1 MSSNVDDLALALFY
15 EKRVSE
21 ERAIAEARGDE
32 HGVRDAD
39 AKMAILQRWQPP
51 ARVREQVKN
60 DPGPYGAVDV
70 ACALEIDLTVRALA
84 AVYQDHEDYRQGWA
98 PGA

>member
-1 MSSNVDDLALALFY
+1 MSSVDDLALALFY
-15 EKRVSE
+15 EKRISE

-39 AKMAILQRWQPP
+39 AKMRILQHWRPP
-51 ARVREQVKN
+51 ADVKEQVK
-60 DPGPYGAVDV
+60 DCPSPAR
-70 ACALEIDLTVRALA
+70 EIDIAIGLEVDFTVRVLA
-84 AVYQDHEDYRQGWA
+84 AVYQDHEDYRQEWA